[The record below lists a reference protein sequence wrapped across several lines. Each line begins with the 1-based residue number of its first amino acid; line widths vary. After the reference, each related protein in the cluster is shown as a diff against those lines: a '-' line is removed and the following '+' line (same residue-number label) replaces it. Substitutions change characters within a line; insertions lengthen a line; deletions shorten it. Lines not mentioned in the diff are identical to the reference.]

1 MRRVHL
7 KFNGRIIATVSI
19 KTKQDYWESIQNTCT
34 NKGYRLQDVEV
45 EPITAG
51 VRI

>member
-1 MRRVHL
+1 MRKVQL
-7 KFNGRIIATVSI
+7 KFRGRIIATVTI

-45 EPITAG
+45 EPITAD